1 MAESF
6 KPTDDIKRELAE
18 MIHPLTADLESYK
31 NQLGDGTEAFRGI
44 ATGINDIDKLVGGLD
59 RFVLLAGRSGAGK
72 TTLAL
77 QLGLG
82 ALEQGTPIV
91 IYSFEMSRYEIITKL
106 VQTVAKG
113 LFTNTIELRGN
124 APDLEPDYKALLEQS
139 LQRLNRVGERLFI
152 KDASG
157 GIPKLL
163 PPSADEYKDKRPSIY
178 DDIEQV
184 KKLTKSE
191 RVLVIIDSI
200 QDIVST
206 SNSNQVQAEIEA
218 VNQITTLQQKTEATI
233 LCTSQK
239 NKGSINSKDSYGDVM
254 GSMSLIHKPNTVIE
268 LITIKELIAKQL
280 GDKSDRDAKE
290 RLERVASEIEQ
301 DAKGGKVKPM
311 ILNVIKGRY
320 TGTDYLPLKYYGAYG
335 YFEAGIDSNYSDVY
349 DLFNH

>member
-6 KPTDDIKRELAE
+6 KPTDEIKQELAE
-18 MIHPLTADLESYK
+18 MIHPITADLESYK
-31 NQLGDGTEAFRGI
+31 NQLGDGTKEFRGL
-44 ATGINDIDKLVGGLD
+44 ATGFNDIDKLVGGLD

-82 ALEQGTPIV
+82 ALEQGTPII

-106 VQTVAKG
+106 VQVEARG

-124 APDLEPDYKALLEQS
+124 APDLEPDYKTLLDKS

-152 KDASG
+152 KDAIN

-163 PPSADEYKDKRPSIY
+163 PPSTAEYKDKRPSIY

-200 QDIVST
+200 QDVVST
-206 SNSNQVQAEIEA
+206 DNSNQVQAEIEA

-239 NKGSINSKDSYGDVM
+239 NKGSINSKDSYGDVL
-254 GSMSLIHKPNTVIE
+254 GSVSLIHKPNTVIE
-268 LITIKELIAKQL
+268 LVTIKEMIAKRFS
-280 GDKSDRDAKE
+280 DKSDRDAKE

-335 YFEAGIDSNYSDVY
+335 YFDAGIDSNYSDVY

>member
-6 KPTDDIKRELAE
+6 KPTDEIKQELAE
-18 MIHPLTADLESYK
+18 QIHPITADLESYK
-31 NQLGDGTEAFRGI
+31 NQLGDGTQAFRGL
-44 ATGINDIDKLVGGLD
+44 ATGFNEIDSLVGGLD

-106 VQTVAKG
+106 VQVVARG

-124 APDLEPDYKALLEQS
+124 ATDLEPDYKTLLEQS

-152 KDASG
+152 KDAIN

-163 PPSADEYKDKRPSIY
+163 PPSANDYKDKRPSIY

-184 KKLTKSE
+184 KKLTKADK
-191 RVLVIIDSI
+191 VLVIIDSI
-200 QDIVST
+200 QDVVST
-206 SNSNQVQAEIEA
+206 DNSNQVQAEIEA
-218 VNQITTLQQKTEATI
+218 VSQITTLQQKTDATI

-268 LITIKELIAKQL
+268 LITVKELIAKRFS
-280 GDKSDRDAKE
+280 DKSDRDAKE
-290 RLERVASEIEQ
+290 RLERVANDIEQ
-301 DAKGGKVKPM
+301 DAKGGKVTPM

-320 TGTDYLPLKYYGAYG
+320 TGTDYLPLKYYGALG
-335 YFEAGIDSNYSDVY
+335 YFDAGRDSNYNDVY
-349 DLFNH
+349 DLFK

>member
-6 KPTDDIKRELAE
+6 KPTDEIKQELAE
-18 MIHPLTADLESYK
+18 QIHPITADLESYK
-31 NQLGDGTEAFRGI
+31 NQLGDGTQAFRGL
-44 ATGINDIDKLVGGLD
+44 ATGFNEIDSLVGGLD

-82 ALEQGTPIV
+82 ALEQGTPII

-106 VQTVAKG
+106 VQVVARG

-124 APDLEPDYKALLEQS
+124 ATDLEPDYKTLLEQS

-152 KDASG
+152 KDAIN

-163 PPSADEYKDKRPSIY
+163 PPSANDYKDKRPSIY

-184 KKLTKSE
+184 KKLTKADK
-191 RVLVIIDSI
+191 VLVIIDSI
-200 QDIVST
+200 QDVVST
-206 SNSNQVQAEIEA
+206 DNSNQVQAEIEA
-218 VNQITTLQQKTEATI
+218 VSQITTLQQKTDATI

-254 GSMSLIHKPNTVIE
+254 GKNNK
-268 LITIKELIAKQL
+268 KE
-280 GDKSDRDAKE
+280 
-290 RLERVASEIEQ
+290 
-301 DAKGGKVKPM
+301 
-311 ILNVIKGRY
+311 
-320 TGTDYLPLKYYGAYG
+320 
-335 YFEAGIDSNYSDVY
+335 
-349 DLFNH
+349 

>member
-6 KPTDDIKRELAE
+6 KPTDEIKQELAE
-18 MIHPLTADLESYK
+18 QIHPITADLESYK
-31 NQLGDGTEAFRGI
+31 NQLGDGTQAFRGL
-44 ATGINDIDKLVGGLD
+44 ATGFNEIDSLVGGLD

-82 ALEQGTPIV
+82 ALEQGTPII

-106 VQTVAKG
+106 VQVVARG

-124 APDLEPDYKALLEQS
+124 ATDLEPDYKTLLEQS

-152 KDASG
+152 KDAIN

-163 PPSADEYKDKRPSIY
+163 PPSANDYKDKRPSIY

-184 KKLTKSE
+184 KKLTKADK
-191 RVLVIIDSI
+191 VLVIIDSI
-200 QDIVST
+200 QDVVST
-206 SNSNQVQAEIEA
+206 DNSNQVQAEIEA
-218 VNQITTLQQKTEATI
+218 VSQITTLQQKTDATI

-268 LITIKELIAKQL
+268 LITVKELIAKRFSDR
-280 GDKSDRDAKE
+280 GDKEAKD
-290 RLERVASEIEQ
+290 RLERVANEIEQ
-301 DAKGGKVKPM
+301 DAKGGKVTPM

-335 YFEAGIDSNYSDVY
+335 YFDAGRDSNYSDVY

>member
-6 KPTDDIKRELAE
+6 KPSAELTKELAE
-18 MIHPLTADLESYK
+18 MIHPITADLEGYK
-31 NQLGDGTEAFRGI
+31 NQLGDGSTELRGI
-44 ATGINDIDKLVGGLD
+44 ATGINEIDKLIGGLD

-82 ALEQGTPIV
+82 ALEQGTPVI
-91 IYSFEMSRYEIITKL
+91 IYSLEMSRYEIITKL
-106 VQTVAKG
+106 VQTIARG

-124 APDLEPDYKALLEQS
+124 DPKLEAEYKQLLEQS
-139 LQRLNRVGERLFI
+139 LQRLSRVGERLFI

-163 PPSADEYKDKRPSIY
+163 PPSTDDYKDKRPTVY
-178 DDIEQV
+178 DDVEQV
-184 KKLTKSE
+184 KQLTGKD

-206 SNSNQVQAEIEA
+206 SNANQVQAEVEA
-218 VNQITTLQQKTEATI
+218 VNQITTLQQKTNATV

-239 NKGSINSKDSYGDVM
+239 NKGSINSKDSYGDVL
-254 GSMSLIHKPNTVIE
+254 GSVSLIHKPNTVIE
-268 LITIKELIAKQL
+268 LVTIKEMIAKKL
-280 GDKSDRDAKE
+280 GDKSDKDQRE
-290 RLERVASEIEQ
+290 RLERVAADIEQ
-301 DAKGGKVKPM
+301 DAKGGKVTPM

-335 YFEAGIDSNYSDVY
+335 YFDAGIDSNYNDVY

>member
-6 KPTDDIKRELAE
+6 KPTDEIKQELAE
-18 MIHPLTADLESYK
+18 QIHPITADLESYK
-31 NQLGDGTEAFRGI
+31 NQLGDGTQAFRGL
-44 ATGINDIDKLVGGLD
+44 ATGFNEIDSLVGGLD

-82 ALEQGTPIV
+82 ALEQGTPII

-106 VQTVAKG
+106 VQVVARG

-124 APDLEPDYKALLEQS
+124 ATDLEPDYKTLLEQS

-152 KDASG
+152 KDAIN

-163 PPSADEYKDKRPSIY
+163 PPSANDYKDKRPSIY

-184 KKLTKSE
+184 KKLTKADK
-191 RVLVIIDSI
+191 VLVIIDSI
-200 QDIVST
+200 QDVVST
-206 SNSNQVQAEIEA
+206 DNSNQVQAEIEA
-218 VNQITTLQQKTEATI
+218 VSQITTLQQKTDATI

-268 LITIKELIAKQL
+268 LITVKELIAKRFSDR
-280 GDKSDRDAKE
+280 GDKEAKD
-290 RLERVASEIEQ
+290 RLERVANEIEQ
-301 DAKGGKVKPM
+301 DAKGGKVTPM

-320 TGTDYLPLKYYGAYG
+320 TGTDYLPLKYYGALG
-335 YFEAGIDSNYSDVY
+335 YFDAGRDSNYSDVY
-349 DLFNH
+349 DLFK

>member
-6 KPTDDIKRELAE
+6 KPSTDLAQELAE
-18 MIHPLTADLESYK
+18 LIHPLTADLEGYK
-31 NQLGDGTEAFRGI
+31 NQLGDGTNEFRGI
-44 ATGINDIDKLVGGLD
+44 ATGFNDIDKLVGGLD

-82 ALEQGTPIV
+82 ALEQGTPII

-106 VQTVAKG
+106 VQVVARG

-124 APDLEPDYKALLEQS
+124 AADLEPDYKTLLDKS
-139 LQRLNRVGERLFI
+139 LQRLNRVGKRLFI

-163 PPSADEYKDKRPSIY
+163 PPSAADYKDKRPSIY
-178 DDIEQV
+178 DDVEQV

-191 RVLVIIDSI
+191 RVLVIVDSI

-206 SNSNQVQAEIEA
+206 SNANQVQAEIEA
-218 VNQITTLQQKTEATI
+218 VNQITTLQQKTGATV

-239 NKGSINSKDSYGDVM
+239 NKGSINSKDSYGDVL
-254 GSMSLIHKPNTVIE
+254 GSVSLIHKPNTVIE
-268 LITIKELIAKQL
+268 LVTIKEMIAKKL
-280 GDKSDRDAKE
+280 GDKSDKEQRE
-290 RLERVASEIEQ
+290 RLEQVATNIEL
-301 DAKGGKVKPM
+301 DAKGGKVTPM

-335 YFEAGIDSNYSDVY
+335 YFDAGIDSNYSDVY

>member
-6 KPTDDIKRELAE
+6 KPTDEIKQELAE
-18 MIHPLTADLESYK
+18 QIHPITADLESYK
-31 NQLGDGTEAFRGI
+31 NQLGDGTQAFRGL
-44 ATGINDIDKLVGGLD
+44 ATGFNEIDSLVGGLD

-82 ALEQGTPIV
+82 ALEQGTPII

-106 VQTVAKG
+106 VQVVARG

-124 APDLEPDYKALLEQS
+124 ATDLEPDYKTLLEQS

-152 KDASG
+152 KDAIN

-163 PPSADEYKDKRPSIY
+163 PPSANDYKDKRPSIY

-184 KKLTKSE
+184 KKLTKADK
-191 RVLVIIDSI
+191 VLVIIDSI
-200 QDIVST
+200 QDVVST
-206 SNSNQVQAEIEA
+206 DNSNQVQAEIEA
-218 VNQITTLQQKTEATI
+218 VSQITTLQQKTDATI

-268 LITIKELIAKQL
+268 LITVKELIAKRFSDR
-280 GDKSDRDAKE
+280 GDKEAKD
-290 RLERVASEIEQ
+290 RLERVANKIEQ
-301 DAKGGKVKPM
+301 DAKGGKVTPM

-320 TGTDYLPLKYYGAYG
+320 TGTDYLPLKYYGALG
-335 YFEAGIDSNYSDVY
+335 YFDAGRDSNYSDVY
-349 DLFNH
+349 DLFK